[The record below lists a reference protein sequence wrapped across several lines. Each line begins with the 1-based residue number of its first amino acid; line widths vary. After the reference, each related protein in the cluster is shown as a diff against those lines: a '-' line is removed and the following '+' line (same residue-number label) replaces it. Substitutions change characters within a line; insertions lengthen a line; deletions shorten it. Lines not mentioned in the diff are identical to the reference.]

1 MGRAVTSLFAVRWR
15 HFGERRVPK
24 SKMNVQISLSGC
36 YDLCQSRSA
45 ITELSTPT
53 CNSSVAELRSNLRAG
68 VESSSRILKRT
79 CAQFLSSPL
88 KRRGKKTSNNAA
100 RADRKPAKI
109 KAQAAITR
117 HFPGLGILAKM
128 PNSAF
133 STRLRHSHPS

>member
-68 VESSSRILKRT
+68 VESSSRILKT
-79 CAQFLSSPL
+79 HLCSIPLLPL

-100 RADRKPAKI
+100 CAGRKPAKI
-109 KAQAAITR
+109 KAQSAITR
-117 HFPGLGILAKM
+117 HFPGLGILAQIV
-128 PNSAF
+128 
-133 STRLRHSHPS
+133 

>member
-68 VESSSRILKRT
+68 VESSSRILKTHLCSVPLLPPQEAREEDIEQCRT
-79 CAQFLSSPL
+79 
-88 KRRGKKTSNNAA
+88 RGSQA
-100 RADRKPAKI
+100 R
-109 KAQAAITR
+109 
-117 HFPGLGILAKM
+117 
-128 PNSAF
+128 
-133 STRLRHSHPS
+133 

>member
-1 MGRAVTSLFAVRWR
+1 MCSAIVAFAETRELLLEPGFERQHQGLAAFLANRATL
-15 HFGERRVPK
+15 
-24 SKMNVQISLSGC
+24 
-36 YDLCQSRSA
+36 SRSA

-53 CNSSVAELRSNLRAG
+53 CDSSVAELRANPRAG

-117 HFPGLGILAKM
+117 HFPGLGILAQVVQ
-128 PNSAF
+128 PG
-133 STRLRHSHPS
+133 PS